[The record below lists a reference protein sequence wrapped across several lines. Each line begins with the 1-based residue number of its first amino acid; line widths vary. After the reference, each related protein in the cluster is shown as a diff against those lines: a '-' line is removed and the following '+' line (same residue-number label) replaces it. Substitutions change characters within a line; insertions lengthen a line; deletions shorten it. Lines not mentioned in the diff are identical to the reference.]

1 MIGKHKKDTFVYFF
15 MIQKVEFIHVFTY
28 FIYRKNTLMAKEFCT
43 APSSDEFLADSE
55 HHMMGHKKNL
65 N

>member
-1 MIGKHKKDTFVYFF
+1 

-28 FIYRKNTLMAKEFCT
+28 FMYRKNTLMAKEFCL

-55 HHMMGHKKNL
+55 L